1 MNSLS
6 SHTAYQP
13 YFDKRKALSLGIAG
27 AASGLGIFLVSAILR
42 FLFDNYTFSGAMLL
56 FGKYYIWFTNLY
68 GNIVATSKLPL
79 YKSSHC
85 YKLYQG
91 SLSQVQE
98 QYY

>member
-56 FGKYYIWFTNLY
+56 FGKY
-68 GNIVATSKLPL
+68 
-79 YKSSHC
+79 
-85 YKLYQG
+85 
-91 SLSQVQE
+91 
-98 QYY
+98 